1 MNYRRLGRTELQ
13 VSEIGLGTSHNFM
26 HMASND
32 PARCDEIVRECL
44 SCGINFFDTAPIYGE
59 SERVLGEALAGSR
72 EKIVLATK
80 VWESSAT
87 AARASIE
94 RSFRRLRTDVI
105 DLLQIHNM
113 ASWREVTPVMQEYQR
128 EGRIRHLGITDR
140 RPGNY
145 PELIEAMKTGAYDA
159 IQIPYYLGEVAC
171 REEVLPL
178 AQEMDLG
185 VIVMRPFSHLKS
197 GLLGPG
203 GSIARM
209 PELNAHHVGT
219 PGQALLKYLLSDER
233 VSSVIP
239 ATGRAGRMSENAAAS
254 GGGSLPP
261 DVCARLEA
269 LVS

>member
-1 MNYRRLGRTELQ
+1 M
-13 VSEIGLGTSHNFM
+13 
-26 HMASND
+26 
-32 PARCDEIVRECL
+32 
-44 SCGINFFDTAPIYGE
+44 
-59 SERVLGEALAGSR
+59 
-72 EKIVLATK
+72 LATK

-113 ASWREVTPVMQEYQR
+113 AGWREVTPVMQAYQR
-128 EGRIRHLGITDR
+128 EGRIRHLGVTDR
-140 RPGNY
+140 RPENF

-159 IQIPYYLGEVAC
+159 IQIPYYLGEVQC

-209 PELNAHHVGT
+209 EELKAHHPGT
-219 PGQALLKYLLSDER
+219 PGQSAPE
-233 VSSVIP
+233 IP
-239 ATGRAGRMSENAAAS
+239 AGGREGLQRHPRHRQGGPHERERGGLWRRRAS
-254 GGGSLPP
+254 P
-261 DVCARLEA
+261 
-269 LVS
+269 

>member
-1 MNYRRLGRTELQ
+1 M
-13 VSEIGLGTSHNFM
+13 
-26 HMASND
+26 
-32 PARCDEIVRECL
+32 
-44 SCGINFFDTAPIYGE
+44 
-59 SERVLGEALAGSR
+59 LGEALAGSR
-72 EKIVLATK
+72 ERIVLATK

-113 ASWREVTPVMQEYQR
+113 AGWREVTPVMQAFQR
-128 EGRIRHLGITDR
+128 EGRIRHLGVTDR
-140 RPGNY
+140 RPENF
-145 PELIEAMKTGAYDA
+145 PELIEAMRTGAYDA
-159 IQIPYYLGEVAC
+159 VQIPYYLGEVQC

-197 GLLGPG
+197 GLLGPKG
-203 GSIARM
+203 GIARVE
-209 PELNAHHVGT
+209 ELKAHHSGT
-219 PGQALLKYLLSDER
+219 PGQALLKYLLADER

-254 GGGSLPP
+254 GGGALPP
-261 DVCARLEA
+261 EICARLEA
-269 LVS
+269 LVN